1 MRGERG
7 KLIENILT
15 NTKLNKQYKKDN
27 FAKNGNPDSMRER
40 GSFII
45 RFFFYAM
52 LRKMTNFILKVF
64 FHFQIECFCIS
75 TGKV

>member
-1 MRGERG
+1 MVSIRFVASFCDEGRKG

-52 LRKMTNFILKVF
+52 FRKNDKFY
-64 FHFQIECFCIS
+64 S
-75 TGKV
+75 

>member
-27 FAKNGNPDSMRER
+27 FAKNGNPDSMGER

-52 LRKMTNFILKVF
+52 FRENDKFY
-64 FHFQIECFCIS
+64 S
-75 TGKV
+75 

>member
-1 MRGERG
+1 MRRERG

-52 LRKMTNFILKVF
+52 FRKMTNFILKVF
-64 FHFQIECFCIS
+64 FNF
-75 TGKV
+75 